1 MLESWRWFGPN
12 DPVSLDDVRQTGAKN
27 VVSALHDVP
36 IGEVWTI
43 SKIKSHQSLIN
54 KFNRNSSPLNWS
66 VIESIPLH
74 EDIKLGR
81 KNSQIYIHNWITS
94 MENAAKSGIKTI
106 CYNFMPVID
115 WTRTDLNL
123 HLPNGAFALSFD
135 YKKFSAFDLFILQR
149 PNARDEYSDS
159 EIDEARE
166 TFDNMPQDQRD
177 QLTSNI
183 IRGLP
188 GGISGG
194 HDLKDFSSAL
204 ANYQNVSSA
213 DLRENLHNFI
223 SQVIPRAELA
233 GVKLAIHPDDPPR
246 TLFGLPRII
255 STQNDLEELFSR
267 EPSPANGLT
276 LCVGSLGSRR
286 DNDVVS
292 IATRYANRTYFA
304 HLRAVKLDRDDNT
317 SFFEANHLDGDV
329 NMIKILRILLN
340 EERRRRLDD
349 QNNKNEIFFR
359 PDHGHQMMDD
369 IGKKINPGYSAI
381 GRLKGL
387 AELRGAIRALADELS

>member
-1 MLESWRWFGPN
+1 M
-12 DPVSLDDVRQTGAKN
+12 
-27 VVSALHDVP
+27 
-36 IGEVWTI
+36 
-43 SKIKSHQSLIN
+43 
-54 KFNRNSSPLNWS
+54 
-66 VIESIPLH
+66 
-74 EDIKLGR
+74 
-81 KNSQIYIHNWITS
+81 
-94 MENAAKSGIKTI
+94 
-106 CYNFMPVID
+106 
-115 WTRTDLNL
+115 
-123 HLPNGAFALSFD
+123 
-135 YKKFSAFDLFILQR
+135 
-149 PNARDEYSDS
+149 
-159 EIDEARE
+159 
-166 TFDNMPQDQRD
+166 
-177 QLTSNI
+177 
-183 IRGLP
+183 
-188 GGISGG
+188 
-194 HDLKDFSSAL
+194 KDFSSAL
-204 ANYQNVSSA
+204 ANYQNVSPA
-213 DLRENLHNFI
+213 DLKENLHNFI

-276 LCVGSLGSRR
+276 LCVGSLASRR

-304 HLRAVKLDRDDNT
+304 HLRAVELDRDDNT